1 MAIIQKKKKGGG
13 LELTSVDQ
21 NVENLERSCTPCE
34 NIKGADVM
42 GNSSAISQ
50 EVKHRTTSSSVPR
63 SMYPGIESRD

>member
-1 MAIIQKKKKGGG
+1 MANIQKKGGG
-13 LELTSVDQ
+13 LEITSVDQ
-21 NVENLERSCTPCE
+21 NAENLEPSCTASE
-34 NIKGADVM
+34 NIKGADMM